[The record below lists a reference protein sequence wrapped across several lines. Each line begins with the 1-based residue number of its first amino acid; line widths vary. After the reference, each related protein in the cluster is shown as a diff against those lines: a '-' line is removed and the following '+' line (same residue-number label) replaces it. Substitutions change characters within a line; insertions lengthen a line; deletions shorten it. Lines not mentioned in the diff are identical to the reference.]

1 MVKLYSQALS
11 AVALWAACV
20 HGKKLYLDFEDLPAS
35 NAQGCGA
42 NSVSVNAAYHDL
54 AISNNFGDLPVRVLN
69 TTKTAKCSTS
79 SIGLF
84 DQKRATSGPNVLV
97 GNSGEL
103 DFQIFSDNDML
114 INDASFDISF
124 QFTAAERANKDNIVT
139 VNTLQADFAVFSVEK
154 QFTFHTAKDGF
165 GPYHIVAPNTG
176 KYVFLTVEGSVGVPG
191 TASFR
196 KPTVFMDSVSL
207 ETTAK

>member
-1 MVKLYSQALS
+1 M
-11 AVALWAACV
+11 
-20 HGKKLYLDFEDLPAS
+20 
-35 NAQGCGA
+35 
-42 NSVSVNAAYHDL
+42 
-54 AISNNFGDLPVRVLN
+54 RVLN

-79 SIGLF
+79 NIGLF

-114 INDASFDISF
+114 INDASFDISL
-124 QFTAAERANKDNIVT
+124 QFTAAEVSAIENSIPRMALTFSQRANKDNIVT

-176 KYVFLTVEGSVGVPG
+176 KYIFLTVEASVGVPS

-196 KPTVFMDSVSL
+196 KPAVFVDGVNL